1 MPPKILCAGGKGTAS
16 ELMYHDTPQRSLV
29 TPIEWH
35 VGEIK
40 KPLNPNQ
47 NNQLGDVVQ
56 VNFIMWKFRKGL

>member
-16 ELMYHDTPQRSLV
+16 ELMYHDTPQRPLV

-35 VGEIK
+35 VGEIR

-47 NNQLGDVVQ
+47 TNQWGGG
-56 VNFIMWKFRKGL
+56 M